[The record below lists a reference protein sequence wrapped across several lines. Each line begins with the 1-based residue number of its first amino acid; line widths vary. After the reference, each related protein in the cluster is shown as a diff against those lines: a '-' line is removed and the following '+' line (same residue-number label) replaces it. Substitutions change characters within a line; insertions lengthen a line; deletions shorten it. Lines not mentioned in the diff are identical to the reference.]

1 MKSAE
6 ILEKLKLAHENF
18 VTMAGY
24 VANEYDLDDDSI
36 LDAPSEDFM
45 LALAVLDDL
54 YEGYKH
60 YLSGIALSAQSDG
73 MNFVAKGREF
83 EVGIYTEAKSFIS
96 ENRDSVKRAHQTL
109 EKMRS
114 HAANFIDGIVSEA
127 QKEAN
132 HKKPA
137 GHTIKPK

>member
-1 MKSAE
+1 
-6 ILEKLKLAHENF
+6 
-18 VTMAGY
+18 
-24 VANEYDLDDDSI
+24 
-36 LDAPSEDFM
+36 
-45 LALAVLDDL
+45 
-54 YEGYKH
+54 
-60 YLSGIALSAQSDG
+60 
-73 MNFVAKGREF
+73 
-83 EVGIYTEAKSFIS
+83 TEAKSFIS